1 MVISGQTFGNV
12 NISTKKKKN
21 WLLLISSF
29 QHNLLGDC
37 FSYGVNFHLPQLS
50 QVHKR
55 RRRFTLYQLLYHFL
69 FSQHRLDTKSDSFSA
84 VSGLLGE
91 VNYPT
96 DEPIQTVFE
105 RELIFSTCFEI
116 LLKIGELIA
125 VCQYNRLMA
134 IFQCNFQTKMWIVL
148 SFVNKRPTAIK

>member
-1 MVISGQTFGNV
+1 MISN
-12 NISTKKKKN
+12 
-21 WLLLISSF
+21 F
-29 QHNLLGDC
+29 QHDLLGDC
-37 FSYGVNFHLPQLS
+37 FSYGVNFHLPQRS

-55 RRRFTLYQLLYHFL
+55 RRRFPLYQLLYHLL

-84 VSGLLGE
+84 VSGLLGK

-116 LLKIGELIA
+116 LLKIGELMA
-125 VCQYNRLMA
+125 VCQYNHSMA
-134 IFQCNFQTKMWIVL
+134 IFSMQL
-148 SFVNKRPTAIK
+148 SNKNVNCSIIC